1 MVNINRVG
9 GVSDFHQGEER
20 SDQYLTQPGD
30 TMAGVAQSF
39 GVSPQALAEANRFIA
54 NPNGPLPSGVYLT
67 LPKEAQSK
75 EAQSKEAKSKE
86 ANRAALQPPKEE
98 ERQQRERNRR
108 RNDQEE
114 EPEKRLSSA
123 NL

>member
-75 EAQSKEAKSKE
+75 EAQSKEAS
-86 ANRAALQPPKEE
+86 RAALQPPKEE
-98 ERQQRERNRR
+98 QERQQRERNRR

-114 EPEKRLSSA
+114 E
-123 NL
+123 